1 MRIIRAAT
9 IFADMAT
16 LTAANARRMR
26 AIADGLS
33 RPVRRARDIYRDIS
47 RNLFGLS
54 TSRAGSSDAGKPH
67 PIEFDSLDHGTAAEA
82 YLPIGPSCC

>member
-9 IFADMAT
+9 VFADMAR
-16 LTAANARRMR
+16 LTAVIARRMR

-33 RPVRRARDIYRDIS
+33 RPARRTRAQVAPLPG
-47 RNLFGLS
+47 LFRLS
-54 TSRAGSSDAGKPH
+54 ASRAASSEAGKPRQNQ
-67 PIEFDSLDHGTAAEA
+67 FDSPEHGAAAEA

>member
-1 MRIIRAAT
+1 MRIIRART
-9 IFADMAT
+9 VSTDMAT
-16 LTAANARRMR
+16 STAVIARRMR

-33 RPVRRARDIYRDIS
+33 RRVRRAKDIYRDIS

-54 TSRAGSSDAGKPH
+54 ASRAGSSDAGKPH
-67 PIEFDSLDHGTAAEA
+67 PIEFDSLDHGAAAEA